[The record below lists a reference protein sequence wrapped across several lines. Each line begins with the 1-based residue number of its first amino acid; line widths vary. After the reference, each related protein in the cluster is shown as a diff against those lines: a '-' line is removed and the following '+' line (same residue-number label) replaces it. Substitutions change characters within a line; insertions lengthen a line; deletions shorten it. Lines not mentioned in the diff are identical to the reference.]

1 MYLQKFNIKIHIIY
15 MSAVTFWFLDFL
27 VQILI

>member
-1 MYLQKFNIKIHIIY
+1 MYLQKFNKKIHIIY
-15 MSAVTFWFLDFL
+15 KSAVTFWFLDFL